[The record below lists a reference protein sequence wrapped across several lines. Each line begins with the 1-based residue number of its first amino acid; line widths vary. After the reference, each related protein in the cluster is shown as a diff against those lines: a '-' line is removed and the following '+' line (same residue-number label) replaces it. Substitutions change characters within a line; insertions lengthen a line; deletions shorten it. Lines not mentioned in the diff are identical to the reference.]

1 MPSNYEISED
11 ILNRAYKETQSDTK
25 DTLRILNAVSHPTRL
40 RILRALKVKEL
51 CVCVFVALMKERY
64 SKLSYH
70 LKLLKRAGLIDSQK
84 NKNFLAY
91 RLTNLGK
98 RVLESIEV

>member
-40 RILRALKVKEL
+40 RILRALKAKEL
-51 CVCVFVALMKERY
+51 CVCVFVVLMRYKY

-70 LKLLKRAGLIDSQK
+70 LKLLKRAGLVDSQK
-84 NKNFLAY
+84 NKNFLTY
-91 RLTNLGK
+91 RLTDLGK
-98 RVLESIEV
+98 RVLESVEV

>member
-51 CVCVFVALMKERY
+51 CVCVFAALLGYRY

-70 LKLLKRAGLIDSQK
+70 LKLLKRAGLVDSQK

-98 RVLESIEV
+98 RVLESIEA

>member
-1 MPSNYEISED
+1 MPQNYSVSEEV
-11 ILNRAYKETQSDTK
+11 LARTYKEIQADTK
-25 DTLRILNAVSHPTRL
+25 ETLRVLAAISHPTRL

-51 CVCVFVALMKERY
+51 CVCVFVTLMRQKY

-98 RVLESIEV
+98 RVIESVEV

>member
-1 MPSNYEISED
+1 
-11 ILNRAYKETQSDTK
+11 
-25 DTLRILNAVSHPTRL
+25 
-40 RILRALKVKEL
+40 
-51 CVCVFVALMKERY
+51 MKERY